1 VGQWRHG
8 IGDGAYVV
16 DGITVLCRGRWRCV
30 KRLNRGRERWCGGS
44 GEDSTMTRRLQGGL
58 NDGMGS
64 GEVNDDVDSR
74 EIFDRKFWQPDDVS
88 ESL

>member
-1 VGQWRHG
+1 
-8 IGDGAYVV
+8 
-16 DGITVLCRGRWRCV
+16 
-30 KRLNRGRERWCGGS
+30 
-44 GEDSTMTRRLQGGL
+44 MTRRLQGGL
-58 NDGMGS
+58 NHGMGS